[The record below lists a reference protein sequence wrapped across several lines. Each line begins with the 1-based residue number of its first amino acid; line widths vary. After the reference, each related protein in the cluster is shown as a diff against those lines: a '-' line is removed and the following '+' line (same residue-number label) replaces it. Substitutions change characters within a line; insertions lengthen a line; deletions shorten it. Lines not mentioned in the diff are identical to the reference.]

1 MLFHNEVF
9 QPLEAGMH
17 LSAFVK
23 QVRPDGKIDLE
34 LQKAGA
40 RKVDDFPRY
49 CFSTSRIMTAL
60 PR

>member
-23 QVRPDGKIDLE
+23 QVRPDGKIDLDKGDE
-34 LQKAGA
+34 F
-40 RKVDDFPRY
+40 DDMILKHITTFYKNNIYR
-49 CFSTSRIMTAL
+49 
-60 PR
+60 